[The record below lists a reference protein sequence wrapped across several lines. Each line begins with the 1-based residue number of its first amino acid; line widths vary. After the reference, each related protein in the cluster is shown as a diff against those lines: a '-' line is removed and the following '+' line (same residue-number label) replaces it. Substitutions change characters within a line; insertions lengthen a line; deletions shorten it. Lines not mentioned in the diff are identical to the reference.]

1 MAGRPPHS
9 PADAPYEVIAAV
21 RDNAAWCDLMCRAHG
36 RPGTFAE
43 RAWTNPARTPLYY
56 PDAVTLSPLATAADV
71 LPHIDAGSG
80 ASVKDSFATLDLPG
94 FEVLFE
100 AQWIHRAAPEPAETS
115 WQVVEDAATLAA
127 WAAACGLP
135 DLFPPA
141 LLTPAA
147 TDAATGAET
156 GSGTGSGTGAATGSG
171 TTTTIVYGRTG
182 GAITEGAV
190 LTSTGD
196 VVGVSNVFGP
206 ASAWAGVTAMAA
218 RLFPGRPLVG
228 YESDPS
234 DALAHGFTTT
244 GPLRILLKP

>member
-1 MAGRPPHS
+1 MAGRPPDR

-36 RPGTFAE
+36 RPGTFTDM
-43 RAWTNPARTPLYY
+43 AWTSPVRTPPYY
-56 PDAVTLSPLATAADV
+56 PDAVTRSPLATAGDV
-71 LPHIDAGSG
+71 LPHIDAGPG

-100 AQWIHRAAPEPAETS
+100 AQWIHRAAPEPAGTS

-127 WAAACGLP
+127 WAAACDLP
-135 DLFPPA
+135 GLFPPS
-141 LLTPAA
+141 LLTLSTA
-147 TDAATGAET
+147 
-156 GSGTGSGTGAATGSG
+156 G
-171 TTTTIVYGRTG
+171 TTATIVYGRTG
-182 GAITEGAV
+182 DAVTEGAV
-190 LTSTGD
+190 LTATGG

-206 ASAWAGVTAMAA
+206 ASAWANVMAMAA

-234 DALAHGFTTT
+234 TALAHGFTTT
-244 GPLRILLKP
+244 GPLRVLLKP